1 MCMVVFRVVAL
12 VLFVF
17 YYNIG
22 VFVVVGVYWF
32 IMIVWFVC
40 QKIYFCVDEY
50 GKIQLCREYLFN
62 FVIGFVYVF
71 CFFNIKEGM
80 IRIRVIS
87 YYVIMFGEN
96 ILFIVM
102 WYLFRILYGDIEI
115 VVFIIVWGGFVCGF
129 FCMVFYYCFYY
140 FSFFVKGI
148 CVKKR

>member
-1 MCMVVFRVVAL
+1 MCMVAFRVVAL

-80 IRIRVIS
+80 IRIRVIF

-102 WYLFRILYGDIEI
+102 WYLFRTLYGDIEI
-115 VVFIIVWGGFVCGF
+115 VVFIIVWGGFACGF

-148 CVKKR
+148 CVKKI